1 MTDRKLKVIKPQ
13 RKTAGE
19 EMNRGTTKQPETIE
33 MAITYLLTITL
44 TVNGLN
50 SLIKRQRGIDGIK
63 NKTHLH
69 AAYKRLTSDLR
80 GAVNEIETKRH

>member
-1 MTDRKLKVIKPQ
+1 
-13 RKTAGE
+13 
-19 EMNRGTTKQPETIE
+19 MNRGTAKQPETIE

-50 SLIKRQRGIDGIK
+50 SSIKRQRGIDGIK

-69 AAYKRLTSDLR
+69 ATYKRLTSELR
-80 GAVNEIETKRH
+80 GAVNEIETKRR

>member
-1 MTDRKLKVIKPQ
+1 
-13 RKTAGE
+13 
-19 EMNRGTTKQPETIE
+19 MNRGTAKQPETIE

-50 SLIKRQRGIDGIK
+50 SSIKRQRGIDGIK

-69 AAYKRLTSDLR
+69 ATYERLTSELR
-80 GAVNEIETKRH
+80 GAVNEIEIKRH